1 MKHPALIA
9 LALSVATVWGCT
21 SDAGFGEPSTD
32 VAASS
37 VLARQLAQQLAN
49 AERYRDEDGWFE
61 VVELPNDVYAFWEPG
76 HMEKVNSFL
85 IVGETKDVLY
95 DTGMGIGN
103 IGAAVAR
110 LRERKQRAAQP
121 LMVINSHN
129 HLDHNGGNADFEE
142 AWIIE
147 DTWAVDKLTTG
158 IPAGAWKDYWA
169 ELTPGQNG
177 DRIEPPDGFDPAT
190 FSIPPFPRSG
200 IRFLA
205 DGDVV
210 DLGDRRFRVMH
221 TVSHSPDG
229 LSLYDPDNRIFFGG
243 DTFIGNLFLIRDLNL
258 LEQDLVRAAQ
268 LDVEWHY
275 GSHGPQLVEVN
286 RSGHHLQIVRRMI
299 DGEGERGETMFAGN
313 EFPLYTLED
322 VSVIYAGDFL
332 TY

>member
-1 MKHPALIA
+1 VRELEE
-9 LALSVATVWGCT
+9 LLSG
-21 SDAGFGEPSTD
+21 
-32 VAASS
+32 
-37 VLARQLAQQLAN
+37 
-49 AERYRDEDGWFE
+49 AERYRDEGGWFE
-61 VVELPNDVYAFWEPG
+61 VIELPNRVYAFWEPG
-76 HMEKVNSFL
+76 HMEEVNSFL
-85 IVGETKDVLY
+85 VLGETKDVLY
-95 DTGMGIGN
+95 DTGMGIGS
-103 IGAAVAR
+103 IGGAVAR
-110 LRERKQRAAQP
+110 LRHRQGRGELP

-147 DTWAVDKLTTG
+147 DAWAIAKLTSG
-158 IPAGAWKDYWA
+158 LPAGSWKDYWA
-169 ELTPGQNG
+169 ELTPEGSG
-177 DRIEPPDGFDPAT
+177 APIEPPDDFDPET
-190 FSIPPFPRSG
+190 FSIPPFPREG

-210 DLGDRRFRVMH
+210 DLGDRRFRVLH

-229 LSLYDPDNRIFFGG
+229 LALYDEENRIFFGG
-243 DTFIGNLFLIRDLNL
+243 DTFIGDMFLIRDLAL
-258 LEQDLVRAAQ
+258 LAQDLERAAA

-299 DGEGERGETMFAGN
+299 KGEGERGETTFAGS

-322 VSVIYAGDFL
+322 ISVIHAGDFL